1 MPNIVDT
8 YGQILSYCLIEVY
21 NKYEVNSKM
30 NSRQIDPI
38 SGNVTEKEN
47 YNNRWVHIY
56 LYLYLYLAINLSIHL
71 SIYLCIYIHTPIYM
85 MYIYVYIYICSMYIY
100 V

>member
-47 YNNRWVHIY
+47 YNRTDGFI
-56 LYLYLYLAINLSIHL
+56 
-71 SIYLCIYIHTPIYM
+71 
-85 MYIYVYIYICSMYIY
+85 YIYIYIY
-100 V
+100 I